1 MEGRPPMASR
11 DARWG
16 VIVVAAGRGERMRA
30 ALRRGGTPRAAADAR
45 VPKAFL
51 DLGGEPMV
59 ARALR
64 ALRPVRAAETVLV
77 LAPDFLPVAL
87 RRWGR
92 ALRAAGA
99 TAVVP
104 GGARRQDSVAA
115 GLAALGPSV
124 RWVLIHDAARPLVPP
139 DVVAAAAR
147 AARRTGAAIVA
158 VPCDDTLKRA
168 RADGTVER
176 TIPRERV
183 WRVQTPQVF
192 RRDLLA
198 RAFARAGRRD
208 VTDECALM
216 EAIGVRVAIVPGAPC
231 NLKVTTPG
239 DLAIARALAGRPTR
253 PARRR

>member
-1 MEGRPPMASR
+1 MRRHPAARG
-11 DARWG
+11 ARWG
-16 VIVVAAGRGERMRA
+16 AIVVAAGRGERMRA
-30 ALRRGGTPRAAADAR
+30 ALRRSGARGAAADAR

-51 DLGGEPMV
+51 DLGGEPV
-59 ARALR
+59 AVRALR
-64 ALRPVRAAETVLV
+64 AMRPARAAETVLV
-77 LAPDFLPVAL
+77 LAPDFLATAV

-124 RWVLIHDAARPLVPP
+124 RWVMVHDAARPLVPAA
-139 DVVAAAAR
+139 VVAAAAR

-176 TIPRERV
+176 TIPRARV

-216 EAIGVRVAIVPGAPC
+216 EAIGVRVAIVPGAPR

-239 DLAIARALAGRPTR
+239 DLAVARALVGPAGRA
-253 PARRR
+253 ARRR